1 MPQRK
6 KPVPSGYNSGT
17 RASGIGHYVH
27 DALRVRW
34 ATVAAAVILTLT
46 PAWAAEECLTCHMPG
61 SGLTNSKGKDITVN
75 SDAFKKSVHGGLSC
89 VDCHAGAAK
98 EGHTAKN
105 AAASCL
111 SCHPDASTDLS
122 KSAHVALGNPESSQ
136 TCISCH
142 GAHDVTKPQQRG
154 PQLCATCHESEVKQF
169 AASVHGRE
177 GHRGNGDA
185 PRCNDCH
192 GAAHKTLAASD
203 ANSTVSKTR
212 LPETC
217 GRCHSNPEFARK
229 YMFAIAKPVEAYQAS
244 VHGKAIRAGKMNA
257 ASCNDCH
264 GVHDILPARDQRST
278 IAKARVAST
287 CAKCHEPIFAV
298 YRESI
303 HARALAA
310 GLRDAPTCTDCH
322 GEHQILGPGDPGSP
336 VAASNV
342 SLVTCSH
349 CHADTRLTAR
359 LDLPAGRVASYESS
373 FHGLAA
379 KSGSK
384 TVANCASCHGVHN
397 ILPSSDPRSTVSKAN
412 LPKTCGQCH
421 PDAGTKFAIGSVH
434 VVATAG
440 GSNRLLYYV
449 RLFYLFTIPITLG
462 FMFLHNLLDWWRKAR
477 RKLAEYRS
485 SHLVMRLTFSER
497 IQHVLLLVSFITLV
511 VTGFALKFPESFWAA
526 PIVQWEGNYAVRGWV
541 HRIAGLVLIGASIYH
556 AIYLLFWKGG
566 RRWIIDMLPRVRD
579 VRDAVAY
586 VGYNLGYRRQMPRFT
601 KFNYAEKAEYWALVW
616 GTMVMALT
624 GIILWAHNY
633 VLRNLSTV
641 WIDVST
647 AIHYYEAILATA
659 AIVIWHFYAVIFDPD
674 VYPLKWTVLTGR
686 APEHE
691 IREEEPETPPQPA
704 PEPAPDPEPATEHK
718 EA

>member
-1 MPQRK
+1 M
-6 KPVPSGYNSGT
+6 
-17 RASGIGHYVH
+17 
-27 DALRVRW
+27 
-34 ATVAAAVILTLT
+34 TLLGVVLLGVVVS
-46 PAWAAEECLTCHMPG
+46 ARGAEECLTCHIPG
-61 SGLTNSKGKDITVN
+61 GGLTNSKGKDIAVN
-75 SDAFKKSVHGGLSC
+75 SDVIKKSVHGTLGC
-89 VDCHAGAAK
+89 IDCHAGAAK
-98 EGHTAKN
+98 EGHNAKTAS
-105 AAASCL
+105 ASCL
-111 SCHPDASTDLS
+111 TCHPDASTDLS
-122 KSAHVALGNPESSQ
+122 RSAHIALGKPESSA

-142 GAHDVTKPQQRG
+142 GDHNVVRPRDRG
-154 PQLCATCHESEVKQF
+154 TQLCAKCHESEVKQF

-177 GHRGNGDA
+177 RRRGNGDA
-185 PRCNDCH
+185 PKCNDCH

-203 ANSTVSKTR
+203 ASSTISKTR

-217 GRCHSNPEFARK
+217 GRCHSNPEFAHK
-229 YMFAIAKPVEAYQAS
+229 YIFVIAKPVEAYQAS
-244 VHGKAIRAGKMNA
+244 VHGKAVREGKMNA

-264 GVHDILPARDQRST
+264 GVHDILPARDQRSA

-287 CAKCHEPIFAV
+287 CAKCHEPVFNV
-298 YRESI
+298 YKESI
-303 HARALAA
+303 HGRAVAA
-310 GLRDAPTCTDCH
+310 GVRGSPTCTDCH

-342 SLVTCSH
+342 SRVTCSH

-397 ILPSSDPRSTVSKAN
+397 ILPSSDPRSTIAKAN

-421 PDAGTKFAIGSVH
+421 PDAGTKFAIGSIH
-434 VVATAG
+434 VVPTSG
-440 GSNRLLYYV
+440 EGNQVLYYV
-449 RLFYLFTIPITLG
+449 RLFYLFTIPTVLG

-477 RKLAEYRS
+477 RKLADYRS
-485 SHLVMRLTFSER
+485 SHLVLRLNFSER
-497 IQHVLLLVSFITLV
+497 IQHLLLLASFLTLV

-526 PIVQWEGNYAVRGWV
+526 PIVQWEGDYPVRGLV
-541 HRIAGLVLIGASIYH
+541 HRIAGVVLIGASIYH
-556 AIYLLFWKGG
+556 ALYLLFWKSG
-566 RRWIIDMLPRVRD
+566 RRWVREMLPRVRD
-579 VRDAVAY
+579 VRDAVQY
-586 VGYNLGYRRQMPRFT
+586 VGYNLGYRRQMPSFT

-616 GTMVMALT
+616 GTIVMALT
-624 GIILWAHNY
+624 GILLWAHNS
-633 VLRNLSTV
+633 VLKYLSTS

-674 VYPLKWTVLTGR
+674 VYPLKWTFFTGR

-691 IREEEPETPPQPA
+691 VREEEPETSVASAAQ
-704 PEPAPDPEPATEHK
+704 PEPGPTAVPEPATEHK